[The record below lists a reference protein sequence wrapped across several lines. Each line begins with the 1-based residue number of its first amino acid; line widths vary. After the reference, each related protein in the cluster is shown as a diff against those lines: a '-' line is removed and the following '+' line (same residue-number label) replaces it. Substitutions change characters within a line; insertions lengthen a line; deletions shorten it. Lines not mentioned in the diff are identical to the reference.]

1 MQDKCSFCGRSRNE
15 VDLLIAGTDGFICD
29 ACATQAFEIVKE
41 EMKSKSTLN
50 LDKIEIKKPREIK
63 AFLDQYVIGQDE
75 AKKHIAVAVYNHYK
89 RLLQKDSDDGV
100 EIEKSNI
107 ILVGRTGTGKTYS
120 PGQSLRCCM
129 FPLLS

>member
-75 AKKHIAVAVYNHYK
+75 AKKHIAVAVYNHYN
-89 RLLQKDSDDGV
+89 RISSWS
-100 EIEKSNI
+100 E
-107 ILVGRTGTGKTYS
+107 GRVPVKPYS